1 MDGRTDGQGD
11 SYIHPPNYLCT
22 QCISPLMFFLI
33 WILLMM
39 IQHYVI
45 NFVYV
50 TNDHRYVPLVVSTCR
65 FFSRSWLITRV
76 TRQVSLVEQ
85 ELPTLL
91 EHLSSLPVFREV
103 HVAPS
108 LVFCV
113 MFCRSL
119 FVLLYFIFWPLCCLS
134 FFDLQILITPLASSS
149 SSCQWFRQVGD
160 FGIFK
165 LFLSVI
171 SAGRW
176 FSLGT

>member
-1 MDGRTDGQGD
+1 MNQLLLCGGRCGRDHMLVGFTTTCVT
-11 SYIHPPNYLCT
+11 SAYHHLC
-22 QCISPLMFFLI
+22 FLN
-33 WILLMM
+33 LNPAHD

-50 TNDHRYVPLVVSTCR
+50 TNDHRYVPLVVSTCM

-103 HVAPS
+103 RVARS

-119 FVLLYFIFWPLCCLS
+119 FVLMSFIFWPLCCLLLRFIDS
-134 FFDLQILITPLASSS
+134 DYP
-149 SSCQWFRQVGD
+149 
-160 FGIFK
+160 FGTFK